1 MNMADLDYE
10 LPESLIAQT
19 PIEPRDA
26 ARLLVLDRKSGQIE
40 HRIFR
45 EIGEYLQP
53 GDLLIL
59 NQTRVIPARLYA
71 RKPTGGRV
79 ELLLLRRCDDLT
91 WEALVGGKGLRIA
104 SRIKVEDGPEAEI
117 IALLNGAGRV
127 VRFSEPI
134 EPYFPQIGHVP
145 LPPYIHEP
153 LTDPERYQTV
163 YARVPGSA
171 AAPTAGLHFTPRLL
185 EELQSSGVRL
195 AYVTLHIGLDTFAP
209 VTEEDPR
216 QHKIHTEWCE
226 LPEETAAMI
235 NQTRQAGR
243 RILAVG
249 TTSVR
254 TLESAAVASDLPPLP
269 PFAAPDAE
277 ALPCFPGENTSPG
290 IETPLRPFRGNT
302 SLYILPGYRFRLVE
316 GLITNF
322 HLPRSTLILLVSAF
336 AGRQRILDAYRLAVR
351 ERYRFYSFGDAML
364 IL

>member
-127 VRFSEPI
+127 VLRK
-134 EPYFPQIGHVP
+134 G
-145 LPPYIHEP
+145 
-153 LTDPERYQTV
+153 T
-163 YARVPGSA
+163 A
-171 AAPTAGLHFTPRLL
+171 AAHYIMGGPTANNHNAFTLGTPTT
-185 EELQSSGVRL
+185 EI
-195 AYVTLHIGLDTFAP
+195 YVMHG
-209 VTEEDPR
+209 
-216 QHKIHTEWCE
+216 
-226 LPEETAAMI
+226 ET
-235 NQTRQAGR
+235 
-243 RILAVG
+243 
-249 TTSVR
+249 
-254 TLESAAVASDLPPLP
+254 AAVAS
-269 PFAAPDAE
+269 F
-277 ALPCFPGENTSPG
+277 S
-290 IETPLRPFRGNT
+290 R
-302 SLYILPGYRFRLVE
+302 RLVKE
-316 GLITNF
+316 KDSGRPLQPIIDKMNKLARQYYEQSRPIYCARRGFVDEVVRFEDLRRYLQAFTACCYQNPISICP
-322 HLPRSTLILLVSAF
+322 HHHMMLPRLIRSQIVTGLPRPKKKQ
-336 AGRQRILDAYRLAVR
+336 G
-351 ERYRFYSFGDAML
+351 
-364 IL
+364 